1 MGEELKYISTF
12 DVIYMIVR
20 NCLGNS
26 MSQPKC
32 VMIVHRYLNSL
43 PFFSRKKSDDN
54 LCMLFF
60 AKDKNVNSKSCLNL
74 SLELLSLLDEF
85 SIAVA

>member
-12 DVIYMIVR
+12 DVIYKIVR

-32 VMIVHRYLNSL
+32 VMIVHRYLNSP
-43 PFFSRKKSDDN
+43 PFFSRKKNDDN
-54 LCMLFF
+54 LVCY
-60 AKDKNVNSKSCLNL
+60 
-74 SLELLSLLDEF
+74 SLLK
-85 SIAVA
+85 IKMLVVNHV